1 MSLRDDIVEAMRG
14 IIGESYYSMNYGA
27 AKGFGGV
34 GTHYVGAGFGC
45 AQAASYAYN
54 TVIGTSYVGSTW
66 NFYGDA
72 LGQDV
77 NQGGG
82 EFYFVDEPMPAD
94 IVCYINAGCDGS
106 DYSDCGHVA
115 VYVGD
120 GMVIGAR
127 GIGKPTGGYYLNI
140 GVQETTIEL
149 QSLGGGWR
157 FIRCT
162 RLDGEQPEREEE
174 KTEESEGKDMLA
186 CIISV
191 DDDHSGYK
199 KGMQVLWTPMGFE
212 YINHPDSIGLLDEMS
227 VYYTGKPLMRVHS
240 GADHPWLERLA
251 QVTIGEGTNTK
262 GTIR

>member
-1 MSLRDDIVEAMRG
+1 MGKRDEILDALR
-14 IIGESYYSMNYGA
+14 GELGSDYYSMNFSA
-27 AKGFGGV
+27 PDGFGGV
-34 GTHYVGAGFGC
+34 GTHYVGAGWGC
-45 AQAASYAYN
+45 AELASYAYN
-54 TVIGTSYVGSTW
+54 TTLGTDYVGSTW

-82 EFYFVDEPMPAD
+82 EFYFVDEPEPAD
-94 IVCYINAGCDGS
+94 IVCYINSGYNGR
-106 DYSDCGHVA
+106 DYDDCGHVA

-162 RLDGEQPEREEE
+162 RLDGSEPEHKEE
-174 KTEESEGKDMLA
+174 KIEENGAHMLE
-186 CIISV
+186 CII
-191 DDDHSGYK
+191 DIQDDHSGYK
-199 KGMQVLWTPMGFE
+199 KGMQIHWTPLGFE
-212 YINHPDSIGLLDEMS
+212 YVNHPDSLKLLDEMS
-227 VYYTGKPLMRVHS
+227 VYYTGKPLMRVKS
-240 GADHPWLERLA
+240 SASAPWVERLA
-251 QVTIGEGTNTK
+251 QVTIGDGAKTK
-262 GTIR
+262 GTVR

>member
-1 MSLRDDIVEAMRG
+1 MGKRDEILDALRSQL
-14 IIGESYYSMNYGA
+14 GEDYYSMNYGVEE
-27 AKGFGGV
+27 GFGGV
-34 GTHYVGAGFGC
+34 GTHYVGRGFGC
-45 AQAASYAYN
+45 AELTSMGYN
-54 TVIGTSYVGSTW
+54 VVLDTRYVGSTW

-72 LGQDV
+72 LGDDEY

-82 EFYFVDEPMPAD
+82 EFYFVDEPEPAD

-162 RLDGEQPEREEE
+162 RLDGEQREQEQ

-186 CIISV
+186 CIISI
-191 DDDHSGYK
+191 DNDHSGYK
-199 KGMQVLWTPMGFE
+199 KDMQVLWTPFGFE
-212 YINHPDSIGLLDEMS
+212 YIDHPDCLKVLDDIS
-227 VYYTGKPLMRVHS
+227 TYYTGKPMMRVHS
-240 GADHPWLERLA
+240 GANYPWVERLA
-251 QVTIGEGTNTK
+251 QVTIGDGKSTK
-262 GTIR
+262 GVVR